1 MIESPTAGMGM
12 YLTALRWESRLV
24 ITLLVATPLAY
35 FVASLGG
42 HKTVLLTTIL
52 VALVGTLLAFGL
64 RRTLRKDYLHIDGV
78 WLVLGILPPFCF
90 VAIIFGMV
98 QTWMERVGFGLKM
111 RIGVVTTLAT
121 LLSTMIISDSIAL
134 IAVFLFVNFVSA
146 IVRELAEPNWY
157 LVPCSVLI
165 LVMMAFSW

>member
-1 MIESPTAGMGM
+1 MIESPTTGMGR
-12 YLTALRWESRLV
+12 YLAALRWESRLV
-24 ITLLVATPLAY
+24 VTLLVATPVAY
-35 FVASLGG
+35 VVALRDG

-52 VALVGTLLAFGL
+52 VALIGTLLAYGL
-64 RRTLRKDYLHIDGV
+64 RRTLRKDYLHIGGV

-90 VAIIFGMV
+90 GAIIFGMV
-98 QTWMERVGFGLKM
+98 QTWMQRVGFGMKM

-121 LLSTMIISDSIAL
+121 LLSAMMISDSTAL
-134 IAVFLFVNFVSA
+134 IAVFLLVNFVSA
-146 IVRELAEPNWY
+146 LVRERAEQNWY